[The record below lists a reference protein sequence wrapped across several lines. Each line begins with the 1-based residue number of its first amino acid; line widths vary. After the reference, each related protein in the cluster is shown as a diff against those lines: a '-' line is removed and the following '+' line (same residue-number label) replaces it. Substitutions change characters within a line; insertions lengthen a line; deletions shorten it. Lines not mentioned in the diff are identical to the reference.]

1 MKTIYNIAKNE
12 LRQLFFSPIAW
23 ILLVMF
29 FVQCGIAFSEV
40 ISMLLRLKALGL
52 GIKLSCCVC
61 KVLSLNLIPAFVRA
75 CEYCEWRESLVM

>member
-29 FVQCGIAFSEV
+29 FVQCGVAFSEV
-40 ISMLLRLKALGL
+40 ISMLLRLQALCL
-52 GIKLSCCVC
+52 
-61 KVLSLNLIPAFVRA
+61 
-75 CEYCEWRESLVM
+75 